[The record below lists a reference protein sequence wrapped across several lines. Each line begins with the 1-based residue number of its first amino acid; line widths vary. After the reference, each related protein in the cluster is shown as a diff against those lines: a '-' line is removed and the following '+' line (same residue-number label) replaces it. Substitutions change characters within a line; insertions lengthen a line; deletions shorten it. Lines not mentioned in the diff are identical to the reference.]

1 MSTHTKIYG
10 LLTTPILHTILIPRK
25 KEKEKKPNNQ
35 KNPTRLITTQ
45 SKCFATK
52 DISSEITSRKR
63 KEKEKK
69 KENEQRKKKRTR
81 KLLITPSQHY
91 W

>member
-25 KEKEKKPNNQ
+25 KEKEKKTNKKNQPDSSQCSPNVLQ
-35 KNPTRLITTQ
+35 PK
-45 SKCFATK
+45 
-52 DISSEITSRKR
+52 TSQVKSLLGKEKR
-63 KEKEKK
+63 KKK

-91 W
+91 